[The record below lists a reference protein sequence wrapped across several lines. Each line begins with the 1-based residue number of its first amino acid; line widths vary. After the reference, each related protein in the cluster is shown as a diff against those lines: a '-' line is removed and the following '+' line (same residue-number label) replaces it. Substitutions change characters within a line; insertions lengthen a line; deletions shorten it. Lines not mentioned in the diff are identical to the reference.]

1 MEEKYSIGIVEAISI
16 PQLSFMMG
24 REWYNLDNKIIGEDK
39 TKIQT
44 ILTDI
49 HKGDKINVTANDKR
63 FYTKISKIEV
73 SEEHKLDT
81 IGVDAIIK
89 YKGDIWSKCFTTIK
103 IKFIESESPNSV
115 LSKEEIAI
123 LMPSVNS
130 LFISVNHALN
140 RIRNG

>member
-1 MEEKYSIGIVEAISI
+1 MEEEYSIGIVEAISI
-16 PQLSFMMG
+16 PKLSFMMG

-89 YKGDIWSKCFTTIK
+89 YKGEIWGKCFDK
-103 IKFIESESPNSV
+103 IHSEYHNCV
-115 LSKEEIAI
+115 DNKEITNEEIAI

-130 LFISVNHALN
+130 LFISVNQSLN